1 MALFGTDGIRG
12 LANGSVLT
20 AETALAAAVAAAHIL
35 VESSSNAGQRTSSN
49 GEAASGSRPVAI
61 VGQDSRA
68 SGEFLEAAVIAGL
81 ASAGVDVYRVG
92 VLPTP
97 AVAHLVAATGAD
109 LGIMISASHNP
120 MPDNGIKLFARG
132 GGKLDDA
139 IEAAIEKRMG
149 EPWERPTGREVGRI
163 VNDENAATAYIQHLL
178 SSVSTPLQ
186 GLKIVVDCANG
197 ASSLVAPLVYEKAGA
212 TVVAIHHSPDG
223 WNINDGCGSTHLEDL
238 QAAVVREGADF
249 GIAHDGDSDRCLA
262 VDHTG
267 AVVDGDQIM
276 TILANGFKSRGKLKD
291 DTIVATVMSNLGFF
305 HAMNA
310 AGINV
315 ITTAVGDRYVL
326 EQMLEGDYS
335 LGGEQSGH
343 LIIRDH
349 AGTGDGILTALALAQ
364 EVVRTK
370 KTLSELASAMQRFPQ
385 VLINVSGVA
394 KDKLPDSLL
403 VAAAVKD
410 AQQRLG
416 DDGRVLLRASGTES
430 LIRVMVEAAS
440 DSLAQE
446 IAATL
451 AAVVKAELGI

>member
-20 AETALAAAVAAAHIL
+20 AETALSAAVAAAHIL
-35 VESSSNAGQRTSSN
+35 VESSSNAGK
-49 GEAASGSRPVAI
+49 RPRAI

-109 LGIMISASHNP
+109 LGVMISASHNP

-149 EPWERPTGREVGRI
+149 EPWERPTGRAVGRI
-163 VNDENAATAYIQHLL
+163 VNDESAAAAYIEHLL
-178 SSVSTPLQ
+178 ASVSTPLK

-197 ASSLVAPLVYEKAGA
+197 AASSVAPLVYEKAGA

-262 VDHTG
+262 VDGSG
-267 AVVDGDQIM
+267 AIVDGDQIM
-276 TILANGFKSRGKLKD
+276 TILARGFKARGRLKD
-291 DTIVATVMSNLGFF
+291 ETIVATVMSNLGFF
-305 HAMNA
+305 HAMKNS
-310 AGINV
+310 GIEV
-315 ITTAVGDRYVL
+315 VTTAVGDRYVL
-326 EQMLEGDYS
+326 EQMLAGDFS

-343 LIIRDH
+343 LIIREH

-364 EVVRTK
+364 EVAASGK
-370 KTLSELASAMQRFPQ
+370 SLAELASAMLRFPQ

-394 KDKLPDSLL
+394 KEKLAQSTVIADAVS
-403 VAAAVKD
+403 AAEKT
-410 AQQRLG
+410 LG
-416 DDGRVLLRASGTES
+416 EEGRVLLRASGTES
-430 LIRVMVEAAS
+430 LIRVMVEASS
-440 DSLAQE
+440 DNLAQE
-446 IAATL
+446 IASSL
-451 AAVVKAELGI
+451 AAVVKAELGN

>member
-12 LANGSVLT
+12 LANGSLLT
-20 AETALAAAVAAAHIL
+20 AETALSAAVAAAHIL
-35 VESSSNAGQRTSSN
+35 VESSSNAGR
-49 GEAASGSRPVAI
+49 RPTAI

-97 AVAHLVAATGAD
+97 AVAHLVAARGAD
-109 LGIMISASHNP
+109 LGVMISASHNP

-149 EPWERPTGREVGRI
+149 EPWERPTGRAVGRI
-163 VNDENAATAYIQHLL
+163 VNDEKAAAAYIEHLL
-178 SSVSTPLQ
+178 ASVSTPLAE
-186 GLKIVVDCANG
+186 LKIVVDCANG
-197 ASSLVAPLVYEKAGA
+197 ASSLVAPTVYERAGA
-212 TVVAIHHSPDG
+212 TVVAIHHAPDG
-223 WNINDGCGSTHLEDL
+223 WNINEKCGSTHLEDL

-262 VDHTG
+262 VDAHG

-276 TILANGFKSRGKLKD
+276 AILALGFKERGKLSEN
-291 DTIVATVMSNLGFF
+291 TIVATVMSNLGFF
-305 HAMNA
+305 RAMES
-310 AGINV
+310 AGIEI

-326 EQMLEGDYS
+326 EKMLEGNYS

-343 LIIRDH
+343 LIIREH
-349 AGTGDGILTALALAQ
+349 ANTGDGILTALALAQ
-364 EVVRTK
+364 EVVRTGK
-370 KTLSELASAMQRFPQ
+370 SLTELASAMKRFPQ

-394 KDKLPDSLL
+394 KDKLSESSVVSDA
-403 VAAAVKD
+403 VAKAE
-410 AQQRLG
+410 AQLG
-416 DDGRVLLRASGTES
+416 DAGRVLLRASGTEN
-430 LIRVMVEAAS
+430 LIRVMVEASS
-440 DSLAQE
+440 DSLAHE
-446 IAATL
+446 VATEL
-451 AAVVKAELGI
+451 ARVVKAELEI